1 MLKSTTDEDASMHHI
16 RRARVPALLLTLMT
30 ASFAAAQTPRQATP
44 PVAPPPVRSAAAAA
58 EGARAV
64 AAAAASP
71 GGGIRLDEIYAL
83 ARQRN
88 PGIGAAEALARAVA
102 AREPSASLPPDP
114 TLQLGVMNFTLPGF
128 STNMPTSMA
137 PSVQAMEVLPFP
149 GKLGLRGRVAE
160 ASTGIAEAK
169 ASETW
174 WQVRATAATGF
185 YDLYRADR
193 QLEVM
198 RRTLRLLQD
207 FQKVAQAMYAAGEG
221 HQADVLRAGVEV
233 ARMQADIAQMEAMGR
248 VSAAK
253 LNAVLDRPAET
264 PIPTPV
270 LEPLPEMVPAG
281 DTLLAW
287 AEATRPLLEAGRGGV
302 QRADAALA
310 LARRQIWPDLSIGVQ
325 YGQRA
330 SDMGTQRMGSA
341 MIGFSLPVFAGKR
354 QLQERDEAA
363 AEREAATA
371 DLAEMRAEVRARI
384 GTLLAQLDRARTL
397 VGLYRTDVLPQAS
410 ATVESSLSA
419 YRVGHVDFMTLVDAQ
434 MTENRYEQDYYG
446 LLADYGTAVAEL
458 ETTLGRALPAAGNLV
473 AEVR

>member
-1 MLKSTTDEDASMHHI
+1 MHHTG
-16 RRARVPALLLTLMT
+16 RARLPALLLALLT
-30 ASFAAAQTPRQATP
+30 AGSAAAQTPRQATSP
-44 PVAPPPVRSAAAAA
+44 AAAQPVGAGTAA
-58 EGARAV
+58 AKGARA
-64 AAAAASP
+64 AAPTGASP
-71 GGGIRLDEIYAL
+71 AEGIRLGEIYAL

-88 PGIGAAEALARAVA
+88 PGIVAAEALARATA
-102 AREPSASLPPDP
+102 ARESGAALPPDP

-128 STNMPTSMA
+128 ATNMPTSMA
-137 PSVQAMEVLPFP
+137 PSVQVMEMLPFP

-207 FQKVAQAMYAAGEG
+207 FQKVAQAMYGAGEG

-233 ARMQADIAQMEAMGR
+233 ARMQADVAQMEAMRR

-253 LNAVLDRPAET
+253 LNAVLDRPADT

-270 LEPLPEMVPAG
+270 LDPLPDAVLPA

-302 QRADAALA
+302 QRADADLA
-310 LARRQIWPDLSIGVQ
+310 LARKQIWPDLSIGIQ

-330 SDMGTQRMGSA
+330 TDTGTQHMGSA
-341 MIGFSLPVFAGKR
+341 MIGFSLPVFAGRR
-354 QLQERDEAA
+354 QLREREEAA
-363 AEREAATA
+363 AERQAVTA
-371 DLAEMRAEVRARI
+371 DLAGMRAEVRARI

-458 ETTLGRALPAAGNLV
+458 ETTLGRALPAAGNL
-473 AEVR
+473 AEVQ

>member
-1 MLKSTTDEDASMHHI
+1 MHHI
-16 RRARVPALLLTLMT
+16 RRARLPTLVLPLLM
-30 ASFAAAQTPRQATP
+30 AGPAAAQAPRHTKP
-44 PVAPPPVRSAAAAA
+44 PAAPAPVRAASSAAAAD
-58 EGARAV
+58 GARAV
-64 AAAAASP
+64 AAAASP
-71 GGGIRLDEIYAL
+71 GDGIRLAEIYAL
-83 ARQRN
+83 ARERN
-88 PGIGAAEALARAVA
+88 PGLGAAEALARATA
-102 AREPSASLPPDP
+102 AAEPSASLPPDP

-128 STNMPTSMA
+128 ATSMPTSMA
-137 PSVQAMEVLPFP
+137 PSVQAMEMVPFP
-149 GKLGLRGRVAE
+149 GKLGLRGR
-160 ASTGIAEAK
+160 IAEKSTWIAQAK
-169 ASETW
+169 ASEAW

-207 FQKVAQAMYAAGEG
+207 FQQVAQAMYAAGEG

-233 ARMQADIAQMEAMGR
+233 ARMQADIAQMEAMRR
-248 VSAAK
+248 VSAAE
-253 LNAVLDRPAET
+253 LNAVLDRPAEA
-264 PIPTPV
+264 PIATPV
-270 LEPLPEMVPAG
+270 LDPLPVGVPAS
-281 DTLLAW
+281 DTLVAW
-287 AEATRPLLEAGRGGV
+287 AEATRPLLAAGRGDV
-302 QRADAALA
+302 QRAEAAVS
-310 LARRQIWPDLSIGVQ
+310 LARKSIWPDLTLGIQ

-330 SDMGTQRMGSA
+330 SDMGTERMGSA
-341 MIGFSLPVFAGKR
+341 MIGFSLPIFAGRR
-354 QLQERDEAA
+354 QLRERDEAA
-363 AEREAATA
+363 AREQAAAA
-371 DLAEMRAEVRARI
+371 DLSSVRAEVRARI

-397 VGLYRTDVLPQAS
+397 VALYRTEVLPQAS